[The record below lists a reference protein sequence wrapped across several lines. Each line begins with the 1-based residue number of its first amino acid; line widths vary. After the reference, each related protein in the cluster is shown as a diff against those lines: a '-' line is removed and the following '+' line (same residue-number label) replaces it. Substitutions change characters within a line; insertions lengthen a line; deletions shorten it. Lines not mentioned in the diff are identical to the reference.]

1 VGLNP
6 PLHSLLNEG
15 IARCIASTTNAAI
28 RRLGLPSVKEE
39 FPTYIVR
46 PGIDDRPS
54 IDDRPIINVHEGK

>member
-6 PLHSLLNEG
+6 PLHTQNNEG
-15 IARCIASTTNAAI
+15 VGGYNESNPNAAI